1 MRGTRCGRPGHSHH
15 TRSGSLAGPYPHTHC
30 RHSAYTCDEGCP
42 CSVHSQAFSYVFL
55 HHLLEWGS
63 GVWQYDR
70 MEYGSMSFPPSM
82 SVSPF
87 VSGPSLLLVSVLN
100 ISSTNLI
107 RTSSDIAS
115 IPSLKRGRETTT
127 VEGEKEREW
136 KEQERDRGCSHPR
149 ISLQN
154 TFLPSFT

>member
-1 MRGTRCGRPGHSHH
+1 MEGLVTVITQDLAPWLVLTPTHTAGTVLTLA
-15 TRSGSLAGPYPHTHC
+15 TRVVLAVFTV
-30 RHSAYTCDEGCP
+30 RLFLTC
-42 CSVHSQAFSYVFL
+42 FSIIS
-55 HHLLEWGS
+55 WNGDQ